1 MSGIYIPGMEMPKD
15 CGHCP
20 LNKLNT
26 EYGGLVYECII
37 TGHYLDDGY
46 EGTIMSNCPL
56 IPVPDHG
63 RLIDADKLIE
73 VIIEQES
80 NEYNITHF
88 PKSWARAM
96 CAFEEMVLCEPT
108 IIPRGEAKNENQT
121 RNFNH

>member
-1 MSGIYIPGMEMPKD
+1 MSGVYIRGMEMPKD

-63 RLIDADKLIE
+63 RLADADKLRH
-73 VIIEQES
+73 S
-80 NEYNITHF
+80 H
-88 PKSWARAM
+88 
-96 CAFEEMVLCEPT
+96 CAECTLYPDNCLGDECDWDSIFHIDHAPT
-108 IIPRGEAKNENQT
+108 IIPADHEEGAGE
-121 RNFNH
+121 